1 MLPRISLP
9 TYASFLLT
17 NGPSKV
23 TKVLEARRSQHGPDT
38 YAAGDHYIHL
48 RAPLREAFLSGGD
61 PQPLQDVLAELR
73 DPKKIR
79 SHRAVVEGLTKFFNA
94 NDFEACAIQ
103 RRDWTHGELT
113 VSVNP
118 TARLFIQDSWQV
130 AYIHLKADDLDAC
143 IAAPVLELIG
153 LTHGH
158 LGSPMIVE
166 ARTGKVHRPSR
177 SARTR
182 RGLQAL
188 LEGEAEAFVRM
199 WHGIE
204 EVA

>member
-1 MLPRISLP
+1 MPRISLP
-9 TYASFLLT
+9 TFAGYLVT

-23 TKVLEARRSQHGPDT
+23 TKVLEARRAQEGPDT

-48 RAPLREAFLSGGD
+48 RAPLREAFLAGGD
-61 PQPLQDVLAELR
+61 PRPLLDVLPTLR

-79 SHRAVVEGLTKFFNA
+79 SHQAVVDGLIRFFDST
-94 NDFEACAIQ
+94 DFQALQ
-103 RRDWTHGELT
+103 VQKQDWVHGGLT

-118 TARLFIQDSWQV
+118 TARIRIGEGWHV
-130 AYIHLKADDLDAC
+130 VYVHLKADELDTR

-153 LTHGH
+153 LTHGY
-158 LGSPMIVE
+158 LGTPMIVE

-182 RGLQAL
+182 RGLKAL

-199 WHGIE
+199 WHGVE

>member
-1 MLPRISLP
+1 MPRISLP
-9 TYASFLLT
+9 TFAGYLVT

-23 TKVLEARRSQHGPDT
+23 TKVLEARRAQDGPDT

-48 RAPLREAFLSGGD
+48 RAPLREAFLAGGD
-61 PQPLQDVLAELR
+61 PQPLHDMMATLR

-79 SHRAVVEGLTKFFNA
+79 SHQAVVDGLTKFFGSTQ
-94 NDFEACAIQ
+94 FEARAIQ
-103 RRDWTHGELT
+103 KQEWTHGELT
-113 VSVNP
+113 VTVNP
-118 TARLFIQDSWQV
+118 TARLLIGDAWHV
-130 AYIHLKADDLDAC
+130 AYVHLKADDLDAR

-158 LGSPMIVE
+158 LGTPMIIE
-166 ARTGKVHRPSR
+166 ARSGKAHHPSR
-177 SARTR
+177 SAKTR

-199 WHGIE
+199 WHRIE

>member
-1 MLPRISLP
+1 MPRITLP
-9 TYASFLLT
+9 IFAGYLVT

-23 TKVLEARRSQHGPDT
+23 TKVLEARRAQDGPDT

-48 RAPLREAFLSGGD
+48 RAPMREAFLAGGD
-61 PQPLQDVLAELR
+61 PQPLRDVLTALR

-79 SHRAVVEGLTKFFNA
+79 SHQAVVEGLTRFFNA
-94 NDFEACAIQ
+94 TEFEARPIQ
-103 RRDWTHGELT
+103 KQDWTHGELT

-118 TARLFIQDSWQV
+118 TARLLIGDLWHV
-130 AYIHLKADDLDAC
+130 AYVHLKADDLDAR

-153 LTHGH
+153 LTHGT
-158 LGSPMIVE
+158 LGTPMIVE

-188 LEGEAEAFVRM
+188 LEGEAEALVRM

>member
-1 MLPRISLP
+1 MPRITLP
-9 TYASFLLT
+9 TFAGYLVT

-23 TKVLEARRSQHGPDT
+23 TKVLEARRAHDGPDT
-38 YAAGDHYIHL
+38 YASGDHYIHL
-48 RAPLREAFLSGGD
+48 RAPLREALLAGGD
-61 PQPLQDVLAELR
+61 PRPLQDVLLSLR
-73 DPKKIR
+73 DPKKVR
-79 SHRAVVEGLTKFFNA
+79 SHRAVVDGLTKFFNSTA
-94 NDFEACAIQ
+94 FEGRAIQ
-103 RRDWTHGELT
+103 RQDWTHAELI

-118 TARLFIQDSWQV
+118 TARLFIGDSWHV
-130 AYIHLKADDLDAC
+130 AYVHLKADDLDAR

-158 LGSPMIVE
+158 LGTPMIVE

-188 LEGEAEAFVRM
+188 LEGEAEALVRM